1 MSDND
6 RVPCPTQPS
15 NTSMSEEL
23 RKEDFVFKTKGDL
36 KVFVRGKRADM
47 KDRIL
52 VDSVHINHKLVII

>member
-6 RVPCPTQPS
+6 RVPCPTQPT
-15 NTSMSEEL
+15 NTSMFDEL

-36 KVFVRGKRADM
+36 KVFVRGKREEM

-52 VDSVHINHKLVII
+52 VENVHKNHILLIN